1 MSVLHPMAH
10 VRVPRAEQTACRRHR
25 SAAGGDRSCDRP
37 DRTIVD
43 VCGLVELYVAE
54 VDSWCALPVR
64 LVQTAGAGLCLE
76 LGPYQLD
83 AAGVAVLRAAVADY
97 DLAVSGPAA

>member
-1 MSVLHPMAH
+1 MSSDPI
-10 VRVPRAEQTACRRHR
+10 RRI
-25 SAAGGDRSCDRP
+25 SAFPILDGVHLDGP

-43 VCGLVELYVAE
+43 VCGLVELFVAE